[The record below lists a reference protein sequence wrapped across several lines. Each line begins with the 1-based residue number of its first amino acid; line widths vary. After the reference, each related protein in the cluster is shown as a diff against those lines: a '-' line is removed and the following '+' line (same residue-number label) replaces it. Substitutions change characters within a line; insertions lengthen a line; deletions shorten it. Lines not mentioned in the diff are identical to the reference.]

1 MTDELID
8 GLVAGAAAYD
18 DTAVLAIDLH
28 GAEQALL
35 EEIMST
41 SVSGQPAEQ
50 SVPTHPA
57 VAEAQTPQPTAWPDR
72 PSSGR
77 NRRPAQGRLVAVLA
91 ALAVAAVL
99 A

>member
-41 SVSGQPAEQ
+41 STGWSWPRTRRKAAR
-50 SVPTHPA
+50 SPTPPRSSRK
-57 VAEAQTPQPTAWPDR
+57 TR
-72 PSSGR
+72 PRTGAITVKSPG
-77 NRRPAQGRLVAVLA
+77 L
-91 ALAVAAVL
+91 
-99 A
+99 

>member
-41 SVSGQPAEQ
+41 SVSGQPAEVRVMWMT
-50 SVPTHPA
+50 SASFSSSHP
-57 VAEAQTPQPTAWPDR
+57 R
-72 PSSGR
+72 S
-77 NRRPAQGRLVAVLA
+77 
-91 ALAVAAVL
+91 
-99 A
+99 